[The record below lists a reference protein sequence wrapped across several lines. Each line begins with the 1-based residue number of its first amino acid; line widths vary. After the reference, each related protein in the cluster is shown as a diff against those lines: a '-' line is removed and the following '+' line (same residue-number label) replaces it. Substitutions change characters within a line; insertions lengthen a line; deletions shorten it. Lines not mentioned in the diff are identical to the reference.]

1 MQFFSWS
8 RFFSNL
14 PKLLKTLPVT
24 LEVVVVAYSLGLV
37 LAVLIAC
44 LRIRKIPV
52 LNQLAVIFISFE
64 RDTPLLVQMLV
75 SYYGIP
81 LLLSSLLD
89 ISTRG
94 WPRIIF
100 VYIAYTAN
108 VAAFLSEVF
117 RSAILSIPQGQKD
130 AALACGL
137 TGRQCFL
144 RIILPQSIRIALPN
158 MWTFLISLVKS
169 TSYVYMIGVVDIIGR
184 AQAIGS
190 ATSHSLESYIIVA
203 LVFVTLSLLL
213 QLPYGFVEKKLSF
226 YTRQKEEKHDL

>member
-37 LAVLIAC
+37 LAVLLAC

-75 SYYGIP
+75 SYYGLP
-81 LLLSSLLD
+81 LLFSSLLD

-137 TGRQCFL
+137 TGRQSF
-144 RIILPQSIRIALPN
+144 
-158 MWTFLISLVKS
+158 LVKS